1 MSLQNYF
8 GPIFSGSAFF
18 SCFHQVIS
26 RETVWNI
33 VTSGP
38 RKSFMCRVR
47 SPSITQRIR
56 LAILRHNVIWRN
68 FSIIFL
74 LKLRIQTFTSFFF
87 LILEDSL
94 CQVRSPPITQRIR
107 RAILRHSVIWLNLT
121 EFFDLFFWITIEL
134 IEKFVKTFK
143 SRVRA
148 LSITK
153 ELGG

>member
-56 LAILRHNVIWRN
+56 LAILRHSVIWRN
-68 FSIIFL
+68 FSITFL
-74 LKLRIQTFTSFFF
+74 LKLRIRTLTIFFF
-87 LILEDSL
+87 LILENPL
-94 CQVRSPPITQRIR
+94 CRVRSSSITQRIR
-107 RAILRHSVIWLNLT
+107 RAILSRSVIWRN
-121 EFFDLFFWITIEL
+121 F
-134 IEKFVKTFK
+134 
-143 SRVRA
+143 
-148 LSITK
+148 SITFLNNNRIDLK
-153 ELGG
+153 NSWKPSCLESELHLSREN